1 MIIIKGTKIAI
12 TILIIIVILIGGM
25 YYTFTPD
32 KKINFNNSD
41 CNIITTEELLKGNF
55 IESFN
60 ILTDPIRLEG
70 AIAVSN
76 DEFRDIIYTVMTN
89 YNYNTDD
96 LKYSNITLHNNYI
109 KVIMPYKLLN
119 IIDTQYEFN
128 IYPTLV
134 DNNLHLNL
142 REFKIGKLKL
152 SNKIVQS
159 ILKEN
164 ISNLPF
170 DINNNVII
178 IDKIYMEPVTL
189 KDINVEDNKIIVN
202 ISVSALDII
211 EFIGEYNSK

>member
-152 SNKIVQS
+152 SNKVVQY

>member
-211 EFIGEYNSK
+211 EFIGEHNSK

>member
-1 MIIIKGTKIAI
+1 MIIIKGIKIAI

-60 ILTDPIRLEG
+60 ILTDPIRLDG
-70 AIAVSN
+70 VIAVSN

-89 YNYNTDD
+89 YNYNTGD

>member
-32 KKINFNNSD
+32 KKINFNDSD

-70 AIAVSN
+70 AIAVSS

-211 EFIGEYNSK
+211 EFIGEHNSK

>member
-32 KKINFNNSD
+32 KKINYNNSD
-41 CNIITTEELLKGNF
+41 CNIITKEEFLKGNF

-211 EFIGEYNSK
+211 EFIGEHNSK

>member
-1 MIIIKGTKIAI
+1 MAI

-211 EFIGEYNSK
+211 EFIGEHNSK